1 MQLQL
6 LQDLISYLVKM
17 EMKYRGYNKWW
28 TWQERIYT
36 TLNYDKGDTK
46 FNKREQNNLLLIAMW
61 EDHVI
66 PQLNL

>member
-1 MQLQL
+1 MVTIN
-6 LQDLISYLVKM
+6 DGHDK
-17 EMKYRGYNKWW
+17 K
-28 TWQERIYT
+28 RIYT

-46 FNKREQNNLLLIAMW
+46 FNNRKQNNLLLIAMW